1 MRRSLVAG
9 LVLVPALA
17 LTACGSSD
25 SGSTTP
31 SPSPSVTASA
41 TADAA
46 LVEGVTVSGEQGS
59 APTITV
65 DSAVTPPTELVV
77 KEISKGDGKKI
88 GPNSIVS
95 VQYAGVAWSNGQ
107 EFDSSW
113 ANNGGQPI
121 EFPLNGVITGWQE
134 GLNGVTEG
142 SRVLLVIPPDKAY
155 GEAGAPPAI
164 GPNETL
170 VFVVDVEA
178 VKS

>member
-1 MRRSLVAG
+1 MRRSYLAA
-9 LVLVPALA
+9 LMLAPALA
-17 LTACGSSD
+17 LSACGSD
-25 SGSTTP
+25 SGTSSP
-31 SPSPSVTASA
+31 SSPSPSVTAQ
-41 TADAA
+41 TAASEA
-46 LVEGVTVSGEQGS
+46 LVEGVTVSGEPGA

-65 DSAVTPPTELVV
+65 DSAVTPPSELVV
-77 KEISKGDGKKI
+77 KEISKGDGKEI

-121 EFPLNGVITGWQE
+121 EFPLKGVITGWQE
-134 GLNGVTEG
+134 GLEGVTEG
-142 SRVLLVIPPDKAY
+142 SRVLLVIPPDKGY
-155 GEAGAPPAI
+155 GEAGSPPVI

-170 VFVVDVEA
+170 VFVVDVEE

>member
-1 MRRSLVAG
+1 M
-9 LVLVPALA
+9 
-17 LTACGSSD
+17 T
-25 SGSTTP
+25 
-31 SPSPSVTASA
+31 
-41 TADAA
+41 
-46 LVEGVTVSGEQGS
+46 GEPGQ

-65 DSAVTPPTELVV
+65 DSAVTPPSELVV
-77 KEISKGDGKKI
+77 KTLSEGDGKKI
-88 GPNSIVS
+88 GANSIVS

-113 ANNGGQPI
+113 TNNGGQPI
-121 EFPLNGVITGWQE
+121 EFPLQGVIVGWQE
-134 GLNGVTEG
+134 GLKGVTEG

-155 GEAGAPPAI
+155 GEAGSPPVI